1 MLKVLHLLSSD
12 RFSGAENVVITM
24 INAFRKYDPQQYK
37 FVYVSLEGS
46 IRERL
51 KQEHIKYEAIEKV
64 SRREIQR
71 VIHKYH
77 PSIIHAHDF
86 TASIIC
92 ASVAGKIPVISHIHN
107 NSPWLRKVCINSIG
121 YGVSCFKYKYM
132 SLKIRAC
139 RRYRKTHIH
148 KQRSAESDS
157 ARPDLINGF

>member
-1 MLKVLHLLSSD
+1 
-12 RFSGAENVVITM
+12 M

-121 YGVSCFKYKYM
+121 YAWRFRFCF
-132 SLKIRAC
+132 
-139 RRYRKTHIH
+139 
-148 KQRSAESDS
+148 
-157 ARPDLINGF
+157 

>member
-1 MLKVLHLLSSD
+1 MKKIVLHILNTGS
-12 RFSGAENVVITM
+12 FSGAENVVISM

-107 NSPWLRKVCINSIG
+107 ISPRLRNVCINTIG
-121 YGVSCFKYKYM
+121 
-132 SLKIRAC
+132 
-139 RRYRKTHIH
+139 
-148 KQRSAESDS
+148 
-157 ARPDLINGF
+157 